1 MRHFRI
7 SLAVLLVLALAAS
20 LLGCAKGA
28 PQSGPQPSQAP
39 QPTSN
44 ALAPLNPTVQVRVGM
59 KGTPSDSGVLIG
71 MARGYYKDLGIEIV
85 PINFRSGQELVKLLA
100 AGQLDVGMTVS
111 DAGFFNAILRGVN
124 LKVVADKGYNLPGKG
139 YYRLA
144 IRKDL
149 ADQIKDY
156 KDLKGRKLGVV
167 GDASMDYVFLLRVLD
182 KGGLTEKDADI
193 QIIRAFPDMVT
204 ALANKAVDGALIIE
218 PFITQGEDKDVL
230 VAWNE
235 PVDYAPDEQ
244 VAVVAFGEKML
255 KDPALA
261 NRFMVAYLK
270 SIRDYNDAFM
280 KGKGLEDVVTLLTQV
295 STIKDA
301 ALLKKMR
308 PAGINP
314 NGYVNIAGMQYDLDY
329 YKTAGLL
336 KGDIDLKNVVDNQ
349 FVDFALKQ
357 LGQY

>member
-1 MRHFRI
+1 MRRFRI
-7 SLAVLLVLALAAS
+7 LPAVLPVLALAVS
-20 LLGCAKGA
+20 LLGCARTA
-28 PQSGPQPSQAP
+28 PQPAPQPSQVPPPA
-39 QPTSN
+39 SN
-44 ALAPLNPTVQVRVGM
+44 ALSPPNPAVQVRVGM

-85 PINFRSGQELVKLLA
+85 PTNFRSGQELVNLLA

-124 LKVVADKGYNLPGKG
+124 LKVVADKGYNLPDRG

-156 KDLKGRKLGVV
+156 KDLKGRKLAVV
-167 GDASMDYVFLLRVLD
+167 GEASMDYVFLLRVLAR
-182 KGGLTEKDADI
+182 GGLTEKDADI
-193 QIIRAFPDMVT
+193 QVIRAFPDMVT

-218 PFITQGEDKDVL
+218 PFVTQGEGKDVL
-230 VAWNE
+230 VAWKE

-255 KDPALA
+255 KDPELA

-270 SIRDYNDAFM
+270 SIRDYNDAFI
-280 KGKGLEDVVTLLTQV
+280 KGKGLDDVVTLLTQV

-329 YKTAGLL
+329 YKKADLL
-336 KGDIDLKNVVDNQ
+336 KGEIDLKIVVDNQ
-349 FVDFALKQ
+349 YVDFALKQ